1 MGLAIVVR
9 ARNDAEQYEKQRVLM
24 FGWGT
29 KMFAS
34 TANLSKE
41 RKLECWV

>member
-1 MGLAIVVR
+1 MWLAIIVQ
-9 ARNDAEQYEKQRVLM
+9 ARNDAEQYEKRRVLM
-24 FGWGT
+24 FDWGT

-41 RKLECWV
+41 RKPECWV